1 MFLYPFSN
9 LNRVSVRLAQDRN
22 VKIDTNQPINS
33 TDHLR
38 TLNVPFCLNF
48 MAGGKYDLGNV
59 SSFTS
64 LSGNKPL
71 LIERNDY
78 HESEEIQHE
87 WDNTLENW
95 GIGMHQHDYFEF
107 MFVLEGTVEHRIQDG
122 CYLFEAGEACLL
134 NRNIKHYEV
143 FGTHYLIAYLCFS
156 KSYIRKI
163 LHAEGVNAIGNI
175 YRFFAENSDE
185 QARYTR
191 NYLSFSPIDKKSPE
205 EVNLTINK
213 IASELKLQDTGYH
226 HIILGLLE
234 RLFGILQH
242 TKKYETSKISFDSS
256 AESALFLKITE
267 IMERQ
272 LGKVSRT
279 DLSRELNYSG
289 DYLNQVIKKHTGMNL
304 SEYRQKLCLSKAS
317 ELIRCSD
324 YSISSIIR
332 DVGFENRTYFYKL
345 FESRYGMS
353 PTDFRKMYNQ

>member
-1 MFLYPFSN
+1 MFLFPFSKAN
-9 LNRVSVRLAQDRN
+9 HISYRLAQHDS
-22 VKIDTNQPINS
+22 KLYENQPINS

-48 MAGGKYDLGNV
+48 MAGGKYGLGNV

-64 LSGNKPL
+64 LSGNKPF
-71 LIERNDY
+71 LIERKDY
-78 HESEEIQHE
+78 CETESNQQEL
-87 WDNTLENW
+87 DNTIPNW

-107 MFVLEGTVEHRIQDG
+107 MFVLEGMVEHRIEDG
-122 CYLFEAGEACLL
+122 CYLFEVGEACLL

-156 KSYIRKI
+156 KSYIKKI
-163 LHAEGVNAIGNI
+163 LNAEGMNAIGNI

-191 NYLSFSPIDKKSPE
+191 NYLSFSPFGEKSSE
-205 EVNLTINK
+205 DVSLIINK

-226 HIILGLLE
+226 NIILGLLE
-234 RLFGILQH
+234 RLFGILQN
-242 TKKYETSKISFDSS
+242 TKKYETSKITFDSS

-267 IMERQ
+267 IMESQ

-279 DLSRELNYSG
+279 DLSKELNYSG
-289 DYLNQVIKKHTGMNL
+289 DYLNRVVKKHTGMNL

-317 ELIRCSD
+317 ELIRSSD
-324 YSISSIIR
+324 YSISSIIH
-332 DVGFENRTYFYKL
+332 DIGFENRTYFYKL

-353 PTDFRKMYNQ
+353 PTDFRKMYRQ